1 MLSWPGSWVGGE
13 MCEEPAVSFENMVAV
28 AIRGNCT
35 FIEKC
40 VNAEM
45 GGASFLVVVN
55 NKEGAPIN
63 MGGADSRER
72 ECTISSVMI
81 SMEDGASLKQMVESA
96 VGNAIRFRAAPSKN
110 DPNFGIT
117 NLALFSSQGPTADG
131 RLKPDLVAPG
141 ASIWSAGKIR
151 LDLRC

>member
-1 MLSWPGSWVGGE
+1 
-13 MCEEPAVSFENMVAV
+13 MCEEHAEGFGGYVAV

-35 FIEKC
+35 FMEKC

-63 MGGADSRER
+63 MGGSVGPGER
-72 ECTISSVMI
+72 ECTIPSVMV
-81 SMEDGASLKQMVESA
+81 SMEDGASLKEMVERA
-96 VGNAIRFRAAPSKN
+96 EGGVLGFRAAPSKN
-110 DPNFGIT
+110 DPNFGIS

-141 ASIWSAGKIR
+141 ASIWSAGEI
-151 LDLRC
+151 